1 METPM
6 SSFKRILAS
15 ALCLIG
21 ATTGPALASSHRE
34 APAISDD
41 PAADN
46 TDLWAFVKPGSHDRL
61 YIVAAYNPLEEPS
74 GGPNFH
80 KFSDDVLYQVHLS
93 RGGRSLRDVI
103 TYQIRFRTQ
112 RVQRV
117 AVDNLGLPPGGG
129 KEFFLQLAAQAGG
142 GFPIQTYT
150 VTKVQDGKETVIAR
164 DVRVAPPNVGPRT
177 FSLVTKGQF
186 GSARADYDNGFTK
199 EFVKPMGDAS
209 GSEGTVFAGP
219 RDDGFYVDL
228 GGVFDL
234 AGLRP
239 AGVAQDGVAGFNCH
253 AIAFD
258 IPTTKLTADGRPPGN
273 VPGNDT
279 TLGVWASASR
289 RKVRV
294 LRAKGDE
301 DSYGPWVQVSRLGV
315 PLVNEA
321 LIGFQDKDKYN
332 RTHPAKD
339 VENFGAYFLNPV
351 LVRDAEFAG
360 FYNAG
365 GPLAGIVPPRDNRTD
380 ILDAINLRNI
390 PSPGAHDIP
399 LSATGDVLRVDLATD
414 SAFPNGRPIY
424 GGTNREA
431 DVTDILLSL
440 ILTRKTS
447 GVSDGVGFN
456 DATYLT
462 ETPWL
467 ALPWRG
473 SDQGHGKVAAP
484 TPPAEGPKLI
494 GLVAGNRLVTFAA
507 GKPAQTSAPVAIT
520 GLATGESIVGIT
532 VRPATGALIGLG
544 DSSRLYQIDA
554 STGLATGIGP
564 GPFSPALMGQSFGV
578 DFNPTVDRIR
588 VVSDAQQNLRL
599 HPDLGTVVDGDP
611 ATPGVQGDANLNP
624 AGAVSAAAYTNSV
637 AGASTTT
644 LFVID
649 HGADTLLRQ
658 GGPDSMPPSPNTGML
673 TPIGSLA
680 ASTDAPVGFD
690 IAPGSNTAYAVL
702 QVQGTSKLHT
712 IDLGTGAA
720 TLVGDVG
727 YGPLRGIAVLP

>member
-1 METPM
+1 M
-6 SSFKRILAS
+6 SHSRKKTILTT
-15 ALCLIG
+15 ALCLMSAI
-21 ATTGPALASSHRE
+21 ATPAFASSHRE

-41 PAADN
+41 PSADN

-80 KFSDDVLYQVHLS
+80 KFSDDVLYQIHIS
-93 RGGRSLRDVI
+93 RGGRSLKDVI

-112 RVQRV
+112 QVQRV

-150 VTKVQDGKETVIAR
+150 VTKVQDGKATVIAR

-186 GSARADYDNGFTK
+186 GSMQADYNNAFTR
-199 EFVKPMGDAS
+199 EFVKPMGDGS

-239 AGVAQDGVAGFNCH
+239 AGMAQDGVAGFNCH
-253 AIAFD
+253 AIALD
-258 IPTTKLTADGRPPGN
+258 IPTTRLTADGRPPGN
-273 VPGNDT
+273 TPGNDT

-294 LRAKGDE
+294 LRSKGDQ
-301 DSYGPWVQVSRLGV
+301 DNYGPWVQVSRLGL

-321 LIGFQDKDKYN
+321 LIGYQDKDKYN

-360 FYNAG
+360 FYAAG
-365 GPLAGIVPPRDNRTD
+365 GPLAGIIPPRDNRTD

-390 PSPGAHDIP
+390 PAPGAHDIP
-399 LSATGDVLRVDLATD
+399 LAATGDVLRVDLATD
-414 SAFPNGRPIY
+414 SGFPNGRPIF
-424 GGTNREA
+424 GGTNKEA

-447 GVSDGVGFN
+447 GVSDGVDFN
-456 DATYLT
+456 DATYLDQ
-462 ETPWL
+462 TPWL

-473 SDQGHGKVAAP
+473 SDQGHGKAGAP
-484 TPPAEGPKLI
+484 MAPEQGPRLI
-494 GLVAGNRLVTFAA
+494 GLTLDGKLVTFPA
-507 GKPAQTSAPVAIT
+507 GKPGQTSSPVAIS
-520 GLATGESIVGIT
+520 GLAGGESILGIT
-532 VRPATGALIGLG
+532 IRPSTGGLYGLGSSNRLYLIDRNSGTATAVGAGPFAPALIG
-544 DSSRLYQIDA
+544 QN
-554 STGLATGIGP
+554 
-564 GPFSPALMGQSFGV
+564 FGF

-611 ATPGVQGDANLNP
+611 ATADVQGDASLNP

-637 AGASTTT
+637 AGATTTT
-644 LFVID
+644 LYTID
-649 HGADTLLRQ
+649 YAADTLLRQ
-658 GGPDSMPPSPNTGML
+658 GGPDGMPPSPNTGTL
-673 TPIGSLA
+673 TLIGSLGVA
-680 ASTDAPVGFD
+680 TNPAVGFD
-690 IAPGSNTAYAVL
+690 IAPMGNIAYAVL
-702 QVQGTSKLHT
+702 QGPAGSRLHT
-712 IDLGTGAA
+712 VNLGSGAA

-727 YGPLRGIAVLP
+727 YGGAIRAIAVLP